1 VEGLT
6 TSLLAD
12 GGKTTVD
19 LGVAT
24 FLFLGAVILGF
35 VGVQR
40 LREKSFRRLPLAT
53 GWVAVGLAVA
63 ALVLAIVRPPIIR
76 PNSPP
81 ARPASSARIRF
92 VSPRPGQTFGG
103 NPATVPL
110 HLQLVGGRIVPFTS
124 TRLAPNQGHI
134 HLFLDGALVSMA
146 QALDRSLQVSPGLHR
161 LQAEFVAA
169 DHGPFRPRVLTTV
182 AFRVVDR

>member
-1 VEGLT
+1 MEGLI

-19 LGVAT
+19 QGVAT

-40 LREKSFRRLPLAT
+40 LRGRSFRRLPPAA
-53 GWVAVGLAVA
+53 GWVAVALAIA
-63 ALVLAIVRPPIIR
+63 ALVLAVVLPPIIR
-76 PNSPP
+76 PNAAP
-81 ARPASSARIRF
+81 ARPASSALIRF
-92 VSPRPGQTFGG
+92 VSPRPGETFRGK
-103 NPATVPL
+103 PATVAVR
-110 HLQLVGGRIVPFTS
+110 LQLVGGGIVPFTS
-124 TRLAPNQGHI
+124 TRLAPNQGHV

-146 QALDRSLQVSPGLHR
+146 LSLDRSLQVSPGLHR

-169 DHGPFRPRVLTTV
+169 DHGPFQPRVLATV
-182 AFRVVDR
+182 AFRVVAG